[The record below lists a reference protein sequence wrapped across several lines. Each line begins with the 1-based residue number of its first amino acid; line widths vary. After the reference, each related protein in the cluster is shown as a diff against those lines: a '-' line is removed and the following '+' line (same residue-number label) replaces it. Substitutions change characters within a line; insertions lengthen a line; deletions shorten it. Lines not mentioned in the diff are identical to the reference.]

1 MKTGREFEDWM
12 ESINYTE
19 WMEWANKPN
28 ENRSG
33 RNNVLPE
40 IVEYLSD
47 HPEEF
52 NESAQS
58 IEDCAYIMSPSA
70 SPRTWLG
77 VSETIIDQFFENRF
91 GERYNSVVDIPQ
103 RDLIC
108 LISGIIGSEAAE
120 RFTNYILQKHPLKP
134 TE

>member
-1 MKTGREFEDWM
+1 MKTRREFEDWM

-19 WMEWANKPN
+19 WMEWANKPS
-28 ENRSG
+28 EKRPG
-33 RNNVLPE
+33 RNNILPE
-40 IVEYLSD
+40 IVEYLLE
-47 HPEEF
+47 HPEDF
-52 NESAQS
+52 NEPAKS
-58 IEDCAYIMSPSA
+58 IEDCPYILAPSV
-70 SPRTWLG
+70 SPRTWVAL
-77 VSETIIDQFFENRF
+77 SEVFIDQTLENRF